1 MDTYT
6 VVLGS
11 FWGLFGTINF
21 LSSHGA
27 ISACWD
33 FWSLVFHCIN
43 LDISFQD
50 KMKTSIREVPWDL
63 AMSALLIMV
72 NYFREIDK
80 ALENLGAEW
89 DNLLRSW
96 GCNVVNL
103 FPREVPRVLNL
114 FHRKL
119 IEGTQKDF
127 PKVNRRP
134 HQRPDPRLKTW
145 GATGPEGFWPKM
157 RQRVCL
163 RKILSRA
170 FDQLPREQIE
180 NSRDF
185 PREQIHHATPKAFQ
199 QIVIL
204 TKSLQC
210 LPEENPEGGLQ
221 STP

>member
-72 NYFREIDK
+72 NYFGDIDK

-114 FHRKL
+114 FPREL
-119 IEGTQKDF
+119 IEGTPMDF
-127 PKVNRRP
+127 L
-134 HQRPDPRLKTW
+134 RPDPRPNTQGSGWRWVRRFACGKSW
-145 GATGPEGFWPKM
+145 GG
-157 RQRVCL
+157 
-163 RKILSRA
+163 A
-170 FDQLPREQIE
+170 FNQLPRDQIE

-185 PREQIHHATPKAFQ
+185 PGEQIHHTIPKVFQ

-204 TKSLQC
+204 TKSLQWWS
-210 LPEENPEGGLQ
+210 GLQ